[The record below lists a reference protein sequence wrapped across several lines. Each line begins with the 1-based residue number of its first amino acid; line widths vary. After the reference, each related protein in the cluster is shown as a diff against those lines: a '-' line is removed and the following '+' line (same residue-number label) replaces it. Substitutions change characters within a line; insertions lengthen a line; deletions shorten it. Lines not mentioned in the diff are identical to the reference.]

1 MNNLFK
7 KKRTIYQLVITACI
21 IYFFIHSSF
30 FASATTLGDN
40 YPYTAINAVDPWR
53 LYTRQCTSFS
63 AFRLSTV
70 NGFTLPP
77 AYGDANVWGHRARQE
92 GYQVDMIPAVGA
104 VAWWES
110 PMHVAW
116 VSAVYGDTV
125 EIEEYNYG
133 YQYKYNRRT
142 INRNSVSGYI
152 HFKDLSSSALPKL
165 PSTGVYTFSSR
176 LPIKSQA
183 TQASTTVGYYENG
196 EKVYYDK
203 VIEAEGKFWISYIS
217 YSGVQRYIPVYSLS
231 QSHQTSSL
239 PQLPSSG
246 TYRVKIRSSIRN
258 APKLSSPEIT
268 YYDAGATVHYDKLIT
283 ADGRLWISY
292 ISYSGIRR
300 YIAIS

>member
-1 MNNLFK
+1 MNHFLK
-7 KKRTIYQLVITACI
+7 KKKNICRLVAMIYLLYFCLQGSSLAFAIT
-21 IYFFIHSSF
+21 
-30 FASATTLGDN
+30 LEDN

-92 GYQVDMIPAVGA
+92 GYKVDMVPAVGA
-104 VAWWES
+104 IAWWES

-116 VSAVYGDTV
+116 VSAVSGDTV

-142 INRNSVSGYI
+142 ISRNSVSGYI

-183 TQASTTVGYYENG
+183 TQASTTVGYYESG

-203 VIEAEGKFWISYIS
+203 VIEAEGQFWISYIS
-217 YSGVQRYIPVYSLS
+217 YSGVRRYISVYSLS
-231 QSHQTSSL
+231 PSQQTSSL

>member
-1 MNNLFK
+1 MNHFLK
-7 KKRTIYQLVITACI
+7 KKKNICRLVAMIYLL
-21 IYFFIHSSF
+21 YFCLQASSLA
-30 FASATTLGDN
+30 FAITLGDN

-92 GYQVDMIPAVGA
+92 GYKVDMIPAVGA
-104 VAWWES
+104 IAWWES

-116 VSAVYGDTV
+116 VSAVSGDTV

-142 INRNSVSGYI
+142 INKNSVSGYI

-196 EKVYYDK
+196 ERVYYDK
-203 VIEAEGKFWISYIS
+203 VIEAEGQFWISYIS
-217 YSGVQRYIPVYSLS
+217 YSGVRRYISVYSLS
-231 QSHQTSSL
+231 PSQQTSSL